1 MDMDMQVVQI
11 MHQLVGGVNDTQVG
25 QVILIVLVL
34 VVASYGVL
42 LLSDLSVR
50 LALIG
55 QKLLSGLAYGQ
66 QSHGSKQREQS
77 H

>member
-1 MDMDMQVVQI
+1 
-11 MHQLVGGVNDTQVG
+11 MHQLVGGVNDTLVVL
-25 QVILIVLVL
+25 VILIMLVL

-55 QKLLSGLAYGQ
+55 
-66 QSHGSKQREQS
+66 
-77 H
+77 